1 MLHKLTKN
9 LTRHLTRCQLI
20 LKIDCEA
27 KGLLF
32 TMLCGDQKWKAYDQI
47 CMACSSN
54 KHFKSS
60 KIITFLCVWKMWD
73 NKTYIGKA
81 QCIINPKKTF

>member
-32 TMLCGDQKWKAYDQI
+32 GDQKWKACDQI

-54 KHFKSS
+54 KHFKIS
-60 KIITFLCVWKMWD
+60 KIKTFLGVWKMWD
-73 NKTYIGKA
+73 SKTYFGKA
-81 QCIINPKKTF
+81 QCIVNKKNKNWMFK